1 VRWRRPEEKPRPAFY
16 LPVAQHIPTVISVV
30 ARTSLDLSSF
40 SNVAHSVMRTV
51 DPDQPIERVMAI
63 DELVQESTAERRS
76 AAALGIGLGIVA
88 MVLGAVGI
96 FAAVETA
103 VAERLREIALRVA
116 LGASRLA
123 VWWLAMRQG
132 FVPVSV
138 GLALGGV
145 LGMWLGHALRSF
157 LFEVDAFDPL
167 TLAGIALSVAV
178 MTVLACWLPARQALC
193 VEPMLILRRE

>member
-1 VRWRRPEEKPRPAFY
+1 
-16 LPVAQHIPTVISVV
+16 
-30 ARTSLDLSSF
+30 
-40 SNVAHSVMRTV
+40 
-51 DPDQPIERVMAI
+51 
-63 DELVQESTAERRS
+63 
-76 AAALGIGLGIVA
+76 
-88 MVLGAVGI
+88 
-96 FAAVETA
+96 
-103 VAERLREIALRVA
+103 
-116 LGASRLA
+116 
-123 VWWLAMRQG
+123 MRQG